1 MIASIAG
8 MNWER
13 RSSLQETLTV
23 YDENGE
29 VYFQYSGEINI
40 LNSGRNGE
48 PVEVEVNMLMGLV
61 QVFGND
67 LVIQYICDVLD
78 IDYEEIKDQL
88 PDNEAIKVKEVQNDL
103 DKLIPDD
110 EGGDTGEQ
118 ITEGSATG
126 TS

>member
-1 MIASIAG
+1 
-8 MNWER
+8 
-13 RSSLQETLTV
+13 
-23 YDENGE
+23 
-29 VYFQYSGEINI
+29 
-40 LNSGRNGE
+40 
-48 PVEVEVNMLMGLV
+48 MLMSLV

-88 PDNEAIKVKEVQNDL
+88 PDDEAAKVEEVQNDL
-103 DKLIPDD
+103 DGLIPDD

-118 ITEGSATG
+118 IAEGSTTG

>member
-1 MIASIAG
+1 MATYAYKDA
-8 MNWER
+8 NR
-13 RSSLQETLTV
+13 K
-23 YDENGE
+23 N
-29 VYFQYSGEINI
+29 
-40 LNSGRNGE
+40 
-48 PVEVEVNMLMGLV
+48 VEVNMLMGLV